1 MAMGFYLKPAP
12 DDPEPVENAIDL
24 EEIITDFDL
33 DNGTFTF
40 VGKQDILDKIAFQS
54 STPLEWL
61 SEVFLAYGGYYG
73 IRWSGAEQTPL
84 SEAIEHAKKQKSNAP
99 TALNGLITDTNET
112 ATQFMMKLI
121 HTVSPILTTSCS
133 LEYLKK
139 RSGTETGSIRSLM
152 GL

>member
-1 MAMGFYLKPAP
+1 MAMSFFLKPAP
-12 DDPEPVENAIDL
+12 DDPEPVESTIDL

-40 VGKQDILDKIAFQS
+40 VGKTDILERIPMQT

-61 SEVFLAYGGYYG
+61 SELFLAYGGYYG
-73 IRWSGAEQTPL
+73 VRWSEASQRPI
-84 SEAIEHAKKQKSNAP
+84 SEAVEHMKKSSGP
-99 TALNGLITDTNET
+99 TALNGLITDTNEV

-121 HTVSPILTTSCS
+121 HTVAPVLTTSCS

-139 RSGTETGSIRSLM
+139 RSGTETGSIRTLM